1 MVDGAVNAGTPA
13 AASPATG
20 QAGRYAEVLA
30 ELTEMALELARAF
43 KGTAL
48 AAVRAGDLDRA
59 AVAEAGFN
67 RTALGIRRAVAL
79 DARLRQQR
87 EEAKHKAETRRQQR
101 QEEKNDRRCIV
112 AETLS
117 RAIAAGKPEAKERLT
132 ADLWSRLAEDDR
144 IDADLADTALPIET
158 LALRLGRQL
167 GLSRRAVAAGL
178 GPKEKAGPARAAPK
192 PWDEI
197 PAAPVIPADAQAED
211 LHMPPPL
218 DASRIS

>member
-20 QAGRYAEVLA
+20 PAGRYAEVLA

-43 KGTAL
+43 QGTAL

-59 AVAEAGFN
+59 AAAEAGFN

-101 QEEKNDRRCIV
+101 QE
-112 AETLS
+112 
-117 RAIAAGKPEAKERLT
+117 
-132 ADLWSRLAEDDR
+132 
-144 IDADLADTALPIET
+144 
-158 LALRLGRQL
+158 
-167 GLSRRAVAAGL
+167 
-178 GPKEKAGPARAAPK
+178 
-192 PWDEI
+192 
-197 PAAPVIPADAQAED
+197 
-211 LHMPPPL
+211 
-218 DASRIS
+218 

>member
-1 MVDGAVNAGTPA
+1 MVDAAVNAGTPA
-13 AASPATG
+13 AAAPATG

-43 KGTAL
+43 QGTAL
-48 AAVRAGDLDRA
+48 AAARTGDLDRA
-59 AVAEAGFN
+59 AIAEAGFN

-79 DARLRQQR
+79 DARLRRQR
-87 EEAKHKAETRRQQR
+87 EEAQREAEAGRQWQGREKDRRRQA
-101 QEEKNDRRCIV
+101 V
-112 AETLS
+112 AAGLS

-158 LALRLGRQL
+158 LVLRLGRQL
-167 GLSRRAVAAGL
+167 GLPRRAVAAGL
-178 GPKEKAGPARAAPK
+178 GPEEKAGPARAAPK

-197 PAAPVIPADAQAED
+197 PAARPVVAPAE
-211 LHMPPPL
+211 
-218 DASRIS
+218 